1 MREKFNRNKTKTNI
15 GEVGKKVNETTEEKI
30 KRLKETKAKLQ
41 NVASRSIIKDEFRAI
56 IDDEVEELESKKI
69 R

>member
-1 MREKFNRNKTKTNI
+1 MREKFNRNRTI
-15 GEVGKKVNETTEEKI
+15 
-30 KRLKETKAKLQ
+30 
-41 NVASRSIIKDEFRAI
+41 SIIKDEFSAI